1 MRRIQRL
8 RRLGASLA
16 LATIA
21 VLGTSAIANAQS
33 GPGSSATVTA
43 SCASTNQGA
52 TCPMTFHFEDSNGN
66 PECGVNVT
74 FTVSG
79 VAGSTVTSPGTTDC
93 AGNVSATFK
102 ASTTS
107 CGTATVTATGAGNT
121 GSAQTTINVPC
132 TSGGTPL
139 ANTGALPPSSPWWP
153 PAALGLALVTL
164 MGGGLALRR
173 MRVTS

>member
-16 LATIA
+16 LAAIA
-21 VLGTSAIANAQS
+21 VLGTSAVASAASTS
-33 GPGSSATVTA
+33 GSTVTVTA
-43 SCASTNQGA
+43 SCATTNQG
-52 TCPMTFHFEDSNGN
+52 TPCTMTFHFQDSNGN
-66 PECGVNVT
+66 PEGGVNAT

-79 VAGSTVTSPGTTDC
+79 VAGSTVTSPGTTDS
-93 AGNVSATFK
+93 AGNVSTTFK

-107 CGTATVTATGAGNT
+107 CGTATVTVTGAGNT
-121 GSAQTTINVPC
+121 GSAQTTTNVPC
-132 TSGGTPL
+132 NSNGTL
-139 ANTGALPPSSPWWP
+139 ANTSALPPSSPWWP